1 MHKKHFFLSNNIA
14 EARGFSPQKQGFDG
28 HTLPS
33 KDRVAQASM
42 VKEQYVA
49 VVNQIVTHL
58 EEREKQGQPVAN
70 GIYVDLKMDKSF
82 IPNSLGK
89 QDSPKGATIMK
100 VTDNGDENDV
110 DVTVYVKKDKK
121 DWLKN
126 KVDDYSSKNT
136 AKGKPCN
143 ERLIA
148 PINGVVATD
157 IRTLY
162 VSAEEFETIPKE
174 GSYIYELWMS
184 HSKENSQERIE
195 NTLHQLGIEKMAE
208 PLLFDGVDVWL
219 IKSTKQQLCTLP
231 LSLGY
236 IEGIRPYHK
245 PSILTSSN
253 PEKRE
258 WSELIKGEITYD
270 QDADVIVGILDS
282 GVNNGTRTIK
292 ASTTRRANGC
302 SHWCT
307 GSNRQDRPWHW
318 YGRISPAW

>member
-33 KDRVAQASM
+33 KDRAAQASM

-82 IPNSLGK
+82 IPDSLGK

-148 PINGVVATD
+148 PINGVEATD

-162 VSAEEFETIPKE
+162 VSAEEFDTIPEE

-231 LSLGY
+231 LS
-236 IEGIRPYHK
+236 
-245 PSILTSSN
+245 
-253 PEKRE
+253 
-258 WSELIKGEITYD
+258 
-270 QDADVIVGILDS
+270 
-282 GVNNGTRTIK
+282 
-292 ASTTRRANGC
+292 
-302 SHWCT
+302 
-307 GSNRQDRPWHW
+307 
-318 YGRISPAW
+318 

>member
-33 KDRVAQASM
+33 KTELHKQVWLR
-42 VKEQYVA
+42 EQYVA

-195 NTLHQLGIEKMAE
+195 NTLHQLA
-208 PLLFDGVDVWL
+208 
-219 IKSTKQQLCTLP
+219 
-231 LSLGY
+231 
-236 IEGIRPYHK
+236 
-245 PSILTSSN
+245 
-253 PEKRE
+253 
-258 WSELIKGEITYD
+258 
-270 QDADVIVGILDS
+270 
-282 GVNNGTRTIK
+282 
-292 ASTTRRANGC
+292 
-302 SHWCT
+302 
-307 GSNRQDRPWHW
+307 
-318 YGRISPAW
+318 

>member
-110 DVTVYVKKDKK
+110 DVTV
-121 DWLKN
+121 
-126 KVDDYSSKNT
+126 
-136 AKGKPCN
+136 
-143 ERLIA
+143 
-148 PINGVVATD
+148 
-157 IRTLY
+157 
-162 VSAEEFETIPKE
+162 
-174 GSYIYELWMS
+174 
-184 HSKENSQERIE
+184 
-195 NTLHQLGIEKMAE
+195 
-208 PLLFDGVDVWL
+208 
-219 IKSTKQQLCTLP
+219 
-231 LSLGY
+231 
-236 IEGIRPYHK
+236 
-245 PSILTSSN
+245 
-253 PEKRE
+253 
-258 WSELIKGEITYD
+258 
-270 QDADVIVGILDS
+270 
-282 GVNNGTRTIK
+282 
-292 ASTTRRANGC
+292 
-302 SHWCT
+302 
-307 GSNRQDRPWHW
+307 
-318 YGRISPAW
+318 